1 MSSGRFR
8 RVGALIGALSVLA
21 ACGSGGSGDD
31 ASSASAVDA
40 DLQAG
45 VKDALGATSTSVAE
59 LPASI
64 EEWEELWAGQRA
76 AIVERIRSNGWGKTA
91 DGTKVVGPEGYTV
104 DLTKC
109 PAGWSDTE
117 GLTDTTIK
125 VGHTGP
131 QSGPVADAGNLMVT
145 LDALFAHHNAR
156 GGFTDSE
163 GKTRRAQVVVRDD
176 AYDPARTIPLIDELL
191 DSERV
196 FAIGTVGTPNQVKV
210 FGKINARCVPY
221 PAISGHSS
229 VGDPVGHPWTTS
241 SSISYTSEALLIGQ
255 FVEDRLDGEFGGDA
269 KVAVLFTANDFGTA
283 FDQGFKSFLA
293 GSARRADIEYVT
305 QAAEPGASTV
315 KDQMTTL
322 AAEKPDVF
330 VAALAGTACAQVITE
345 ASENGMKEEVPYK
358 MLNSACKGSSVRPAT
373 MGGAADGWYAVSGGY
388 LDMASASAEGDPW
401 MTYARSVLAES
412 GLDYKAS
419 AAFNTGFFY
428 MWPWIQALQIAGEL
442 DGGLTRTNFN
452 LAWRTMDMTHPHLY
466 QGVKYNMDGNADAFF
481 VEGSDFSRWSD
492 AAGSWELVTVVDVS
506 GKTKNCLWNDTTAT
520 CG

>member
-1 MSSGRFR
+1 VSTQQVWRILAL
-8 RVGALIGALSVLA
+8 VGLVSMLA
-21 ACGSGGSGDD
+21 GCGSDSSDSG
-31 ASSASAVDA
+31 APRAKAADA

-45 VKDALGATSTSVAE
+45 VKEALAATSSTVAE
-59 LPASI
+59 LPTTI
-64 EEWEELWAGQRA
+64 EEWEALWAGQRA

-91 DGTKVVGPEGYTV
+91 DGTKVLGPEGYTV

-131 QSGPVADAGNLMVT
+131 QSGPVGQIMTVLN
-145 LDALFAHHNAR
+145 ALFAHHNAR

-163 GKTRRAQVVVRDD
+163 GKARQAQVVLRDD
-176 AYDPARTIPLIDELL
+176 GYDPARTIPLIDELL

-210 FGKINARCVPY
+210 YDKIDSRCVPY
-221 PAISGHSS
+221 PAVSGHNS

-241 SSISYTSEALLIGQ
+241 SSISYTSEALLVGQ
-255 FVEDRLDGEFGGDA
+255 FVEERLDSEFGGHA

-283 FDQGFKSFLA
+283 FDQGFKAFLA
-293 GSARRADIEYVT
+293 GSPRSADIEYVT
-305 QAAEPGASTV
+305 QVAEPSASTV

-322 AAEKPDVF
+322 AAEEPDVF
-330 VAALAGTACAQVITE
+330 VAALAGAACAQVVTE
-345 ASENGMKEEVPYK
+345 AAENGMKEDVPYK
-358 MLNSACKGSSVRPAT
+358 MLNSACKGSSIRPAT

-388 LDMASASAEGDPW
+388 LDIASASGDGDPW

-419 AAFNTGFFY
+419 SAFNTGFFY
-428 MWPWIQALQIAGEL
+428 MWPWIQALLIAGEL

-466 QGVKYNMDGNADAFF
+466 RGVKYNMNGNADAFF

-492 AAGSWELVTVVDVS
+492 AAQSWELVTVVDVS
-506 GKTKNCLWNDTTAT
+506 GKTKNCRWNAATAS